1 MNCTFQTL
9 ADFRWFF
16 KMVVDP
22 YQHLEVFLQTLLTLD
37 FVKESQISML
47 IRDNGVQLKMAWNDP
62 VSAGEWLIRCRCCS
76 SMQLVGISQL
86 SI

>member
-1 MNCTFQTL
+1 MNCTYQTL
-9 ADFRWFF
+9 ADFRWFV

-47 IRDNGVQLKMAWNDP
+47 IRDKCV
-62 VSAGEWLIRCRCCS
+62 
-76 SMQLVGISQL
+76 
-86 SI
+86 